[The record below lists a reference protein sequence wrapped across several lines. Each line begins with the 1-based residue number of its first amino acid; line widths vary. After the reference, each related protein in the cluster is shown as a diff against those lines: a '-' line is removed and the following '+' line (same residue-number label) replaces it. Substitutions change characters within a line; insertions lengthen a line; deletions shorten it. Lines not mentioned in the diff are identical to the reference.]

1 MSKRKI
7 FAIIYLVR
15 YKVGFILSR
24 IIETNL
30 FVSSKDIR
38 RISSVLKSN
47 FTLYICV
54 FLFSL
59 LTTIKK
65 DGLAL
70 NPTQITLINSLFFL
84 WKKNSNLKMVYV
96 PGHRGLHKSRPSYE
110 YKCTAFAS
118 TSKKCFSDCT
128 IRLTAPSLKSKMVG
142 VFQFWKKGQF
152 LQFFTFLEIDTT
164 NFLPLWYKRNI
175 EQ

>member
-1 MSKRKI
+1 MFRTIQTDFFVSWKDLRRSSSV
-7 FAIIYLVR
+7 FDSYH
-15 YKVGFILSR
+15 YILS
-24 IIETNL
+24 IST
-30 FVSSKDIR
+30 FYIR
-38 RISSVLKSN
+38 VMWFN
-47 FTLYICV
+47 
-54 FLFSL
+54 L

-84 WKKNSNLKMVYV
+84 WKKNSNLKMIYV

-128 IRLTAPSLKSKMVG
+128 MRLTAPSLKSKMVG
-142 VFQFWKKGQF
+142 VFQFWKRGNF
-152 LQFFTFLEIDTT
+152 LQFFTFLQIETT
-164 NFLPLWYKRNI
+164 ILPLWYKRNI